1 MTNLIEFI
9 VANQEIVLIIAVM
22 LFLILTVWNIYL
34 TLNLRQLKRRSKE
47 LFEGSNARDLN
58 ARDLEEIIYRQ
69 IKDSRKISE
78 DIKELADKNKTTYD
92 LALRSIHRVGVVRF
106 NPFNEMGGNQ
116 SFAIA
121 LLNDSG
127 DGVTISS
134 LFGREGTR
142 IYAKGIKNKESE
154 YKLSDEEKEAIN
166 KAMEI
171 RN

>member
-47 LFEGSNARDLN
+47 LFEGSNARDL
-58 ARDLEEIIYRQ
+58 EEIIYRQ

-78 DIKELADKNKTTYD
+78 GIKELADKNKTTYD
-92 LALRSIHRVGVVRF
+92 LALKSIHRVGVVRF
-106 NPFNEMGGNQ
+106 NPFDEMGGNQ

>member
-47 LFEGSNARDLN
+47 LFEGSN

>member
-47 LFEGSNARDLN
+47 LFEGSNARDL
-58 ARDLEEIIYRQ
+58 EEIIYRQ

-106 NPFNEMGGNQ
+106 NPFDEMGGNQ

>member
-47 LFEGSNARDLN
+47 LFEGSNARDL
-58 ARDLEEIIYRQ
+58 EEIIYRQ

-92 LALRSIHRVGVVRF
+92 LALKSIHRVGVVRF
-106 NPFNEMGGNQ
+106 NPFDEMGGNQ

>member
-1 MTNLIEFI
+1 MTNLTKLI
-9 VANQEIVLIIAVM
+9 VANQETVLIIAVM

-47 LFEGSNARDLN
+47 LFEGSNARDL
-58 ARDLEEIIYRQ
+58 EEIIYRQ

-78 DIKELADKNKTTYD
+78 GIKELADKNKTTYD
-92 LALRSIHRVGVVRF
+92 LALKSIHRVGVVRF
-106 NPFNEMGGNQ
+106 NPFDEMGGNQ

>member
-34 TLNLRQLKRRSKE
+34 TLNLRQLKRKSKE
-47 LFEGSNARDLN
+47 LFEGSN

-78 DIKELADKNKTTYD
+78 GIKELADKNKTTYD
-92 LALRSIHRVGVVRF
+92 LALKSIHRVGVVRF
-106 NPFNEMGGNQ
+106 NPFDEMGGNQ

>member
-47 LFEGSNARDLN
+47 LFEGSNARDL
-58 ARDLEEIIYRQ
+58 EEIIYRQ

-78 DIKELADKNKTTYD
+78 GIKELADKNKTTYD